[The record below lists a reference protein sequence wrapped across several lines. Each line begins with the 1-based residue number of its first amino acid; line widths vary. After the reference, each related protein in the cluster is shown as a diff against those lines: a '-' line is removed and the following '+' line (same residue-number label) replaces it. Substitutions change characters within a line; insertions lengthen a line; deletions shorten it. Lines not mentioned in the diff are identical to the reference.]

1 MYKIVV
7 VLFLFPFLL
16 FGQYEEEKRILETLC
31 SSEFGGR
38 GYVNS
43 GDSLAAEFLAK
54 EFEALGL
61 TPVGGSYFQK
71 FSFPINTF
79 PGKVFLELNGKTL
92 TPGSEFLIH
101 PASGNIEASA
111 KTKVFQIADFNNGN
125 FTKHIPQ
132 IQSGELIPV
141 FSPGESTNRDT
152 LMGLKQ
158 AAESIAEFS
167 PVILLSS
174 HLSWYLSQKQLN
186 NVVVEIHK
194 DVFQEGEVK
203 INVEAKLKQ
212 HTARNV
218 MAEIPAKGKTKK
230 TIVFTAHYDHL
241 GRMGQDTYFPGA
253 NDNGSGTTMLLSLAR
268 ELIKEKTNTRYIFIA
283 FAGEE
288 VAVLGSK
295 YFVENP
301 KLNLKKIDFLI
312 NLDILGGAQ
321 DNITV
326 VNGTEFTAEF
336 NRLVQL
342 NDEKG
347 YLPKVKS
354 RGPTANSDHHWFFV
368 NGVRC
373 FYIYTAGNNKH
384 YHVPEDH
391 AVDVDMETFM
401 QVRNLLL
408 DFVKSF

>member
-1 MYKIVV
+1 MYKIAV

-16 FGQYEEEKRILETLC
+16 FGQYEEDKRILETLC

-54 EFEALGL
+54 EFSALGL
-61 TPVGGSYFQK
+61 SPIGGSYFQK

-79 PGKVFLELNGKTL
+79 PGDVLLEINGKKL
-92 TPGSEFLIH
+92 TPGSEFLVH
-101 PASGNIEASA
+101 PASGNTEETA
-111 KTKVFQIADFNNGN
+111 KTKVFQIADFNNGT
-125 FTKHIPQ
+125 FTKHIAE

-141 FSPGESTNRDT
+141 LSPGETTNRDT
-152 LMGLKQ
+152 LMGLQQ
-158 AAESIAEFS
+158 AAESIAEIS

-174 HLSWYLSQKQLN
+174 HLSWHLSQKQLN
-186 NVVVEIHK
+186 HAIVEIHK
-194 DVFQEGEVK
+194 DFFQEGEVK
-203 INVEAKLKQ
+203 IKVEAKLKQ

-218 MAEIPAKGKTKK
+218 LAEIPAKGKAKK

-253 NDNGSGTTMLLSLAR
+253 NDNGSGTTMLLSIAR
-268 ELIKEKTNTRYIFIA
+268 ELIKEKSDTRYVFIA

-288 VAVLGSK
+288 VALLGSK

-301 KLNLKKIDFLI
+301 KLKLKDIDFLL

-321 DNITV
+321 ENITV
-326 VNGTEFTAEF
+326 VNGTEFKDDF
-336 NRLVQL
+336 DRLVQL
-342 NDEKG
+342 NHEKG

-354 RGPTANSDHHWFFV
+354 RGPSANSDHHWFFAK
-368 NGVRC
+368 GVPC
-373 FYIYTAGNNKH
+373 FFIYTAGDNKH

-391 AVDVDMETFM
+391 AADVDMKTFM

-408 DFVKSF
+408 DYAKSF

>member
-1 MYKIVV
+1 MYKIA
-7 VLFLFPFLL
+7 LLLILFPFLI

-31 SSEFGGR
+31 SPEFGGR

-54 EFEALGL
+54 EFSALGL
-61 TPVGGSYFQK
+61 SPIEGSYFQQ

-79 PGKVFLELNGKTL
+79 PGEASVEINGDVL
-92 TPGSEFLIH
+92 TPGSAFLIH
-101 PASGNIEASA
+101 PASGSVNVVAEM
-111 KTKVFQIADFNNGN
+111 TVFQLIDFTNGN
-125 FTKHIPQ
+125 FTKHVDQ
-132 IQSGELIPV
+132 IRSGKIVPV
-141 FSPGESTNRDT
+141 INPGKTTDRDT
-152 LMGLKQ
+152 LMSLRQ

-174 HLSWYLSQKQLN
+174 HLSWHLAQKQFKYALI
-186 NVVVEIHK
+186 EMHK
-194 DVFQEGEVK
+194 DVFQEGKVK
-203 INVEAKLKQ
+203 IKIDAKLKQ

-218 MAEIPAKGKTKK
+218 LAEIPAKGKAKK
-230 TIVFTAHYDHL
+230 TVVFTAHYDHL

-268 ELIKEKTNTRYIFIA
+268 ELIKEKTDTRYIFIA

-288 VAVLGSK
+288 VALLGSK

-301 KLNLKKIDFLI
+301 KVKLKDIDFLL

-321 DNITV
+321 ENITV
-326 VNGTEFTAEF
+326 VNGTEFKTEF
-336 NRLVQL
+336 DRLVKI
-342 NDEKG
+342 NEEKG
-347 YLPKVKS
+347 YLPKVKA
-354 RGPTANSDHHWFFV
+354 RGTSANSDHHWFFV
-368 NGVRC
+368 KGVSC
-373 FYIYTAGNNKH
+373 FFIYTAGDNKH

-391 AVDVDMETFM
+391 AADVDMKTFI

-408 DFVKSF
+408 DYAKSF